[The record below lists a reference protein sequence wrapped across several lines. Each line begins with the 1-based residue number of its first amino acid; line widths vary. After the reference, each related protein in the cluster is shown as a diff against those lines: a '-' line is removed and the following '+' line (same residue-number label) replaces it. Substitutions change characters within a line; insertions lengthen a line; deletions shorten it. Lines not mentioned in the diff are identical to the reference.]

1 MSFTVELPKDK
12 SSIIKVVGVG
22 GGGGNAVNHMY
33 REGINGVD
41 FFICNTDAQ
50 AAPVIAKAA
59 KDMGIL
65 TVGIITTPFSF
76 EGGRRCDAAFHGIE
90 EMRESVDSLLV
101 ISNDRI
107 KEIYGNLPISKAFG
121 YADNVLTTAAKGIAE
136 IITIAGSINVDFED
150 VKTAMSNSGVSIMGM
165 GLSEGDDR
173 AMRAVNQALNS
184 PLLDDN
190 KIQGASDLLVNISY
204 GDEEATMDEYA
215 AINEF
220 LQSQAGRD
228 ATLKCGLCF
237 DSSLGNAISVTVIAT
252 GFNRIENKYKTT
264 LGVNEDV
271 EFDLDSTLD
280 LLGKRD
286 PETAK
291 VVKELVGSRRYKVWE
306 AVAQVMAD
314 RGGKSRREFD
324 VTGVPR
330 KFSVESIISRVYAI
344 NRGVISPKYVGT
356 EAVLQQMR
364 NNDYK
369 LLSSVLS
376 DPEVG
381 DAFLEMVRTGKP
393 LTPNRQTSFYNALV
407 ASAAKMANE
416 VDKPEPMRI
425 EDEYGREF
433 TLYPKDF
440 KNVPK
445 TKSDAAVGEG
455 VEIPVFKEIQK
466 RLEDFPV
473 TLPSPIATDTSSTIP
488 GFPRVDLT
496 LDDLPPDRQQPYREA
511 IQKQE

>member
-50 AAPVIAKAA
+50 ALENSPIPNRIQIGNALTEGRGAGSNPEVGRKAAEENIKEIIESLGVNTQMVFVTAGMGGGTGTGAAPVIAKAA

-264 LGVNEDV
+264 LGVNEEV
-271 EFDLDSTLD
+271 EFDLGAVTVSKNGMTDEVPQKQTTIFD
-280 LLGKRD
+280 QLGDYEEDETVAANQKIEQMKQRMKYLRELNESANKENGVEELENVPAYKRKGINLED
-286 PETAK
+286 
-291 VVKELVGSRRYKVWE
+291 
-306 AVAQVMAD
+306 VAHSSEM
-314 RGGKSRREFD
+314 E
-324 VTGVPR
+324 
-330 KFSVESIISRVYAI
+330 ISRTSLI
-344 NRGVISPKYVGT
+344 
-356 EAVLQQMR
+356 E
-364 NNDYK
+364 
-369 LLSSVLS
+369 
-376 DPEVG
+376 E
-381 DAFLEMVRTGKP
+381 LEK
-393 LTPNRQTSFYNALV
+393 
-407 ASAAKMANE
+407 
-416 VDKPEPMRI
+416 KPELRTNNSFLH
-425 EDEYGREF
+425 D
-433 TLYPKDF
+433 
-440 KNVPK
+440 NV
-445 TKSDAAVGEG
+445 D
-455 VEIPVFKEIQK
+455 
-466 RLEDFPV
+466 
-473 TLPSPIATDTSSTIP
+473 
-488 GFPRVDLT
+488 
-496 LDDLPPDRQQPYREA
+496 
-511 IQKQE
+511 

>member
-1 MSFTVELPKDK
+1 
-12 SSIIKVVGVG
+12 
-22 GGGGNAVNHMY
+22 MY

-50 AAPVIAKAA
+50 ALENSPIPNRIQIGNALTEGRGAGSNPEVGRKAAEENIKEIIESLGVNTQMVFVTAGMGGGTGTGAAPVIAKAA

-271 EFDLDSTLD
+271 EFDLGAVTVSEDGMTD
-280 LLGKRD
+280 EVPQKQTTIFDQLGDYEEDETVAANQKIEQMKQRMKYLRELNESANKENGVEELENVPAYKRKGVNLED
-286 PETAK
+286 
-291 VVKELVGSRRYKVWE
+291 
-306 AVAQVMAD
+306 VAHSSEM
-314 RGGKSRREFD
+314 E
-324 VTGVPR
+324 
-330 KFSVESIISRVYAI
+330 ISRTSLI
-344 NRGVISPKYVGT
+344 
-356 EAVLQQMR
+356 EE
-364 NNDYK
+364 
-369 LLSSVLS
+369 
-376 DPEVG
+376 PE
-381 DAFLEMVRTGKP
+381 K
-393 LTPNRQTSFYNALV
+393 
-407 ASAAKMANE
+407 
-416 VDKPEPMRI
+416 KPELRTNNSFLH
-425 EDEYGREF
+425 D
-433 TLYPKDF
+433 
-440 KNVPK
+440 NV
-445 TKSDAAVGEG
+445 D
-455 VEIPVFKEIQK
+455 
-466 RLEDFPV
+466 
-473 TLPSPIATDTSSTIP
+473 
-488 GFPRVDLT
+488 
-496 LDDLPPDRQQPYREA
+496 
-511 IQKQE
+511 

>member
-50 AAPVIAKAA
+50 ALENSPIPNRIQIGNALTEGRGAGSNPEVGRKAAEENIKEIIESLGVNTQMVFVTAGMGGGTGTGAAPVIAKAA

-271 EFDLDSTLD
+271 EFDLGAVTVSEDGMTD
-280 LLGKRD
+280 EVPQKQTTIFDQLGDYEEDETVAANQKIEHMKQRMKYLRELNESANKENGVEELENVPAYKRKGVNLED
-286 PETAK
+286 
-291 VVKELVGSRRYKVWE
+291 
-306 AVAQVMAD
+306 VAHSSEM
-314 RGGKSRREFD
+314 E
-324 VTGVPR
+324 
-330 KFSVESIISRVYAI
+330 ISRTSLI
-344 NRGVISPKYVGT
+344 
-356 EAVLQQMR
+356 EE
-364 NNDYK
+364 
-369 LLSSVLS
+369 
-376 DPEVG
+376 PE
-381 DAFLEMVRTGKP
+381 K
-393 LTPNRQTSFYNALV
+393 
-407 ASAAKMANE
+407 
-416 VDKPEPMRI
+416 KPELRTNNSFLH
-425 EDEYGREF
+425 D
-433 TLYPKDF
+433 
-440 KNVPK
+440 NV
-445 TKSDAAVGEG
+445 D
-455 VEIPVFKEIQK
+455 
-466 RLEDFPV
+466 
-473 TLPSPIATDTSSTIP
+473 
-488 GFPRVDLT
+488 
-496 LDDLPPDRQQPYREA
+496 
-511 IQKQE
+511 

>member
-50 AAPVIAKAA
+50 ALENSPIPNRIQIGNALTEGRGAGSNPEVGRKAAEENIKEIIESLGVNTQMVFVTAGMGGGTGTGAAPVIAKAA

-252 GFNRIENKYKTT
+252 GFNRVENKYKAS
-264 LGVNEDV
+264 LGVNEEV
-271 EFDLDSTLD
+271 EFDLGAVTVNEDGMTNEEPQKQTTIFD
-280 LLGKRD
+280 QLGDYEEDETVAANQKIEQMKQRMKYLRELNESANKENGVEELENVPAYKRKGVNLED
-286 PETAK
+286 
-291 VVKELVGSRRYKVWE
+291 
-306 AVAQVMAD
+306 VAHSSEM
-314 RGGKSRREFD
+314 E
-324 VTGVPR
+324 
-330 KFSVESIISRVYAI
+330 ISRTSLI
-344 NRGVISPKYVGT
+344 
-356 EAVLQQMR
+356 EE
-364 NNDYK
+364 
-369 LLSSVLS
+369 
-376 DPEVG
+376 PE
-381 DAFLEMVRTGKP
+381 K
-393 LTPNRQTSFYNALV
+393 
-407 ASAAKMANE
+407 
-416 VDKPEPMRI
+416 KPELRTNNSFLH
-425 EDEYGREF
+425 D
-433 TLYPKDF
+433 
-440 KNVPK
+440 NV
-445 TKSDAAVGEG
+445 D
-455 VEIPVFKEIQK
+455 
-466 RLEDFPV
+466 
-473 TLPSPIATDTSSTIP
+473 
-488 GFPRVDLT
+488 
-496 LDDLPPDRQQPYREA
+496 
-511 IQKQE
+511 

>member
-50 AAPVIAKAA
+50 ALENSPIPNRIQIGNALTEGRGAGSNPEVGRKAAEENIKEIIESLGVNTQMVFVTAGMGGGTGTGAAPVIAKAA

-252 GFNRIENKYKTT
+252 GFNRIEDKYKTT
-264 LGVNEDV
+264 LGVNEEV
-271 EFDLDSTLD
+271 EFDLGAVTVSEDGMTD
-280 LLGKRD
+280 EVPQKQTTIFDQLGDYEEDETVAANQKIEQMKQRMKYLRELNESANKENGVEELENVPAYKRKGVNLED
-286 PETAK
+286 
-291 VVKELVGSRRYKVWE
+291 
-306 AVAQVMAD
+306 VAHSSEM
-314 RGGKSRREFD
+314 E
-324 VTGVPR
+324 
-330 KFSVESIISRVYAI
+330 ISRTSLI
-344 NRGVISPKYVGT
+344 
-356 EAVLQQMR
+356 EE
-364 NNDYK
+364 
-369 LLSSVLS
+369 
-376 DPEVG
+376 PE
-381 DAFLEMVRTGKP
+381 K
-393 LTPNRQTSFYNALV
+393 
-407 ASAAKMANE
+407 
-416 VDKPEPMRI
+416 KPELRTNNSFLH
-425 EDEYGREF
+425 D
-433 TLYPKDF
+433 
-440 KNVPK
+440 NV
-445 TKSDAAVGEG
+445 D
-455 VEIPVFKEIQK
+455 
-466 RLEDFPV
+466 
-473 TLPSPIATDTSSTIP
+473 
-488 GFPRVDLT
+488 
-496 LDDLPPDRQQPYREA
+496 
-511 IQKQE
+511 